1 MHVAWT
7 FVYVACKHMYM
18 WHANMCIYVMKTCHM
33 YVHAMYVMH
42 ATYMCI
48 VAWENKKEIL
58 QLNLNVF
65 IKMHI
70 FKLLSIYVSFRKVGK
85 DLILPSSQN
94 RLPLLNNVR
103 KCERCE
109 SATIYICI
117 SHTNTQTSQTW
128 REKELLCNIF
138 SPPPHHQ

>member
-1 MHVAWT
+1 MWHE

-48 VAWENKKEIL
+48 VARENKEEIL

-70 FKLLSIYVSFRKVGK
+70 FKLLSIYVSFREVGK
-85 DLILPSSQN
+85 DLILASSQN
-94 RLPLLNNVR
+94 RLPLLNNLR

-109 SATIYICI
+109 SATIYLYLTHKQANKSNMERKRLTFMQYILP
-117 SHTNTQTSQTW
+117 T
-128 REKELLCNIF
+128 
-138 SPPPHHQ
+138 PHHQ